1 MFIDKNKQ
9 NQIKADSAPPSSVRY
24 EKLSN
29 GASQGKTAPGFL
41 DYFNLKTI
49 ILIALIVILSAGAIL
64 YFVFSRGEK
73 NVKTGGQTSTST
85 EEQAGDN
92 EQGASRLPGAWEGNG
107 AAGNGNGGG
116 DEIQAETLAFGDFY
130 EKEDDN
136 FEFKPAGLGLP
147 INVKSDVTN
156 YYDISRKINLDP
168 YIDQLN
174 KNGFA
179 VIANPFADQADNFY
193 GAYDLLIKKEAP
205 VFVTGDFLI
214 YYYQNILKSAYKEI
228 EKNIF
233 YREVWQI
240 NKSLYETANG
250 KYMEMR
256 RKAGVVNSPLLE
268 GKRLEAA
275 YFAVVLELLKPKSEQ
290 ISEETYS
297 IDKFNK
303 QEASEFEFN
312 LPDYLEEDA
321 RKEVDLITKA
331 GGTAKSKIFLY
342 NRDYKEFAAPEE
354 YKSNAKLYNYYLA
367 FRWMNSV
374 FPLYYQDGACPQGE
388 ASQECLLDRNDWLI
402 NMIAACSIAR
412 DFSDN
417 QEFKNNWAKIY
428 KIISF
433 FSGLSR
439 DLTYLHYNSAL
450 IELFGKDYKID
461 EMFSSDNPQRDD
473 NALKLREKIV
483 EYEFLGIE
491 GGIDRADNSAKP
503 LLGMRLLQKPYWPD
517 DYIFSRLT
525 SPNAASYA
533 GQAAELKNKSNNIT
547 YCNAKAPYR
556 CRGIGLDVVN
566 LIYSIPESNGYFKE
580 NTNYQN
586 YAGQAAA
593 LRSQLDN
600 FNIDSWHNNN
610 YWATL
615 SIAKPYLESTDSSAR
630 PIFIDNAGWKE
641 KNINTVLGA
650 WVNMQLPVEIFES
663 GIVEDNKFGVVI
675 GDYDY
680 IEPDLVLINELI
692 ANAKMLSRIF
702 LELKV
707 LNDKDFAYIKLTDLT
722 AELASVKY
730 LIKKEL
736 NNEILDYDDRRFVYN
751 LTKKFIV
758 KESAEKSME
767 LKFADGS
774 IMESVK
780 GVKLLMVVY
789 NLGDKKFFAVGPIFN
804 YKEELKKK

>member
-1 MFIDKNKQ
+1 MFIDKDKQ
-9 NQIKADSAPPSSVRY
+9 NQIKADSVPPFAKGGTGSVKVKY

-29 GASQGKTAPGFL
+29 EASQNKAASGFL

-49 ILIALIVILSAGAIL
+49 ILIALIIILGAGAIL
-64 YFVFSRGEK
+64 YFIFSRGEK
-73 NVKTGGQTSTST
+73 NIKTGGRTSTST
-85 EEQAGDN
+85 EEQTNG
-92 EQGASRLPGAWEGNG
+92 QGASRLPGAWEGNG
-107 AAGNGNGGG
+107 LNGGGGNG

-147 INVKSDVTN
+147 INVKADVTN
-156 YYDISRKINLDP
+156 YYDISRKINLDS

-179 VIANPFADQADNFY
+179 ILDNPFAEQADDFY
-193 GAYDLLIKKEAP
+193 GAYDLLIKKETPAL
-205 VFVTGDFLI
+205 VTGDFLI

-256 RKAGVVNSPLLE
+256 RKVGIANSPLLE
-268 GKRLEAA
+268 ARRLEAA
-275 YFAVVLELLKPKSEQ
+275 YFAVVLELLKPKPDQ
-290 ISEETYS
+290 VGEEARDA
-297 IDKFNK
+297 DKFNK

-312 LPDYLEEDA
+312 LPDYLEEDVK
-321 RKEVDLITKA
+321 REVDLIVKA
-331 GGTAKSKIFLY
+331 EAAAKSKIFLY
-342 NRDYKEFAAPEE
+342 DMDYKEFAAPSE
-354 YKSNAKLYNYYLA
+354 YKNNAKLYNYYLA

-374 FPLYYQDGACPQGE
+374 FPLYYQDGGC
-388 ASQECLLDRNDWLI
+388 QECLLDRNDWLI
-402 NMIAACSIAR
+402 NMIAACLIAK

-417 QEFKNNWAKIY
+417 QELKNNWAKIY

-439 DLTYLHYNSAL
+439 DLTYLHYHEAL
-450 IELFGKDYKID
+450 AAAFGKDYKID
-461 EMFSSDNPQRDD
+461 DIFSSDPQRED
-473 NALKLREKIV
+473 NALKLRQKIA

-491 GGIDRADNSAKP
+491 GGMDRADDSAKP

-517 DYIFSRLT
+517 DYIFSRLA
-525 SPNAASYA
+525 SPNVASYY
-533 GQAAELKNKSNNIT
+533 GKAAEIKNNKNNIT
-547 YCNAKAPYR
+547 YCDSKAPYR

-566 LIYSIPESNGYFKE
+566 LIYSIPESNDYFKE

-615 SIAKPYLESTDSSAR
+615 SIAKPYLESTNSSAR
-630 PIFIDNAGWKE
+630 PVFIGNTGWEE
-641 KNINTVLGA
+641 KNINTVLA
-650 WVNMQLPVEIFES
+650 SWVNMRLPVETFES
-663 GIVEDNKFGVVI
+663 GIVEDNKFGVFI

-680 IEPDLVLINELI
+680 IEPDLVLVNELI

-707 LNDKDFAYIKLTDLT
+707 LNDKDFAYVKLADLT
-722 AELASVKY
+722 AELESVKY

-736 NNEILDYDDRRFVYN
+736 NNEILDYDDRRFIYN

-767 LKFADGS
+767 LKFADGGVV
-774 IMESVK
+774 ETVK
-780 GVKLLMVVY
+780 GVKLLIVVY
-789 NLGDKKFFAVGPIFN
+789 NLGDKKFFAAGPIFN

>member
-9 NQIKADSAPPSSVRY
+9 NQIKVDNNFSVPQNQNRAAW
-24 EKLSN
+24 S
-29 GASQGKTAPGFL
+29 FW

-49 ILIALIVILSAGAIL
+49 LIITLIIILSAGAIL
-64 YFVFSRGEK
+64 YFVFSRGNKESG
-73 NVKTGGQTSTST
+73 NGGQISTST
-85 EEQAGDN
+85 KEQN
-92 EQGASRLPGAWEGNG
+92 NNQQGASRLPGAWEGGG
-107 AAGNGNGGG
+107 ANGNGNGDG

-147 INVKSDVTN
+147 INIKTDVTN

-168 YIDQLN
+168 YIGQLN

-179 VIANPFADQADNFY
+179 VLDNPFADQADDFY
-193 GAYDLLIKKEAP
+193 AVYDLLIKKEAP

-240 NKSLYETANG
+240 NKSLYETANA
-250 KYMEMR
+250 KYMGMR
-256 RKAGVVNSPLLE
+256 RKAGMVNSPLLE

-290 ISEETYS
+290 ISEEAYNA
-297 IDKFNK
+297 DKFNK
-303 QEASEFEFN
+303 KEALEFEFN
-312 LPDYLEEDA
+312 LPDYLEEDV
-321 RKEVDLITKA
+321 KNEVDLIAKA
-331 GGTAKSKIFLY
+331 AAAAKSKIFLY
-342 NRDYKEFAAPEE
+342 DRDYKEFAVPEE
-354 YKSNAKLYNYYLA
+354 YKSNAKLFNYYLA
-367 FRWMNSV
+367 FRWINSI
-374 FPLYYQDGACPQGE
+374 FPLYYQNGDC
-388 ASQECLLDRNDWLI
+388 QECSLDKNDWLI

-450 IELFGKDYKID
+450 AELFGKDYKID
-461 EMFSSDNPQRDD
+461 DIFSSDNPQRDD
-473 NALKLREKIV
+473 NAIKLRDKIA

-491 GGIDRADNSAKP
+491 GGMDRADNSAKP

-517 DYIFSRLT
+517 NYIFSRLT
-525 SPNAASYA
+525 SPNVVSYA
-533 GQAAELKNKSNNIT
+533 GQAAEMKNKSDNIT

-566 LIYSIPESNGYFKE
+566 LIYPIPESNGYFKE
-580 NTNYQN
+580 NANYQN

-610 YWATL
+610 YWTTL
-615 SIAKPYLESTDSSAR
+615 SISKPYLESTNPSVR

-641 KNINTVLGA
+641 KNINTVLA
-650 WVNMQLPVEIFES
+650 SWVNMQLPVEIFES

-707 LNDKDFAYIKLTDLT
+707 LNDKDFAYTKLADLT
-722 AELASVKY
+722 AELASVRY
-730 LIKKEL
+730 IIKKEL
-736 NNEILDYDDRRFVYN
+736 NNEILDYDDRRFIYN

-758 KESAEKSME
+758 KESAGKSME
-767 LKFADGS
+767 LKFADGG
-774 IMESVK
+774 IIESVK
-780 GVKLLMVVY
+780 GVKLLIVVY

>member
-9 NQIKADSAPPSSVRY
+9 NQIKVDNNFSVPQNQNRAAW
-24 EKLSN
+24 S
-29 GASQGKTAPGFL
+29 FW

-49 ILIALIVILSAGAIL
+49 LIITLIIILSAGAIL
-64 YFVFSRGEK
+64 YFVFSRGNKESG
-73 NVKTGGQTSTST
+73 NGGQISTST
-85 EEQAGDN
+85 KEQN
-92 EQGASRLPGAWEGNG
+92 NNQQGASRLPGAWEGGG
-107 AAGNGNGGG
+107 ANGNGNGDG

-147 INVKSDVTN
+147 INIKTDVTN

-168 YIDQLN
+168 YIGQLN

-179 VIANPFADQADNFY
+179 VLDNPFADQADDFY
-193 GAYDLLIKKEAP
+193 AVYDLLIKKEAP
-205 VFVTGDFLI
+205 VFVAGDFLI

-240 NKSLYETANG
+240 NKSLYETANA
-250 KYMEMR
+250 KYMGMR
-256 RKAGVVNSPLLE
+256 RKAGMVNSPLLE

-290 ISEETYS
+290 ISEEAYNA
-297 IDKFNK
+297 DKFNK
-303 QEASEFEFN
+303 KEALEFEFN
-312 LPDYLEEDA
+312 LPDYLEEDV
-321 RKEVDLITKA
+321 KNEVDLIAKA
-331 GGTAKSKIFLY
+331 AAAAKSKIFLY
-342 NRDYKEFAAPEE
+342 DRDYKEFAVPEE
-354 YKSNAKLYNYYLA
+354 YKSNAKLFNYYLA
-367 FRWMNSV
+367 FRWINSI
-374 FPLYYQDGACPQGE
+374 FPLYYQNGDC
-388 ASQECLLDRNDWLI
+388 QECSLDKNDWLI

-450 IELFGKDYKID
+450 AELFGKDYKID
-461 EMFSSDNPQRDD
+461 DIFSSDNPQRDD
-473 NALKLREKIV
+473 NAIKLRDKIA

-491 GGIDRADNSAKP
+491 GGMDRADNSAKP

-517 DYIFSRLT
+517 NYIFSRLT
-525 SPNAASYA
+525 SPNVVSYA
-533 GQAAELKNKSNNIT
+533 GQAAEMKNKSDNIT

-566 LIYSIPESNGYFKE
+566 LIYPIPESNGYFKE
-580 NTNYQN
+580 NANYQN

-610 YWATL
+610 YWTTL
-615 SIAKPYLESTDSSAR
+615 SISKPYLESTNPSVR

-641 KNINTVLGA
+641 KNINTVLA
-650 WVNMQLPVEIFES
+650 SWVNMQLPVEIFES

-707 LNDKDFAYIKLTDLT
+707 LNDKDFAYTKLADLI
-722 AELASVKY
+722 AELASVRY
-730 LIKKEL
+730 IIKKEL
-736 NNEILDYDDRRFVYN
+736 NNEILDYDDRRFIYN

-758 KESAEKSME
+758 KESAGNSME
-767 LKFADGS
+767 LKFADGG
-774 IMESVK
+774 IIESVK
-780 GVKLLMVVY
+780 GVKLLIVVY